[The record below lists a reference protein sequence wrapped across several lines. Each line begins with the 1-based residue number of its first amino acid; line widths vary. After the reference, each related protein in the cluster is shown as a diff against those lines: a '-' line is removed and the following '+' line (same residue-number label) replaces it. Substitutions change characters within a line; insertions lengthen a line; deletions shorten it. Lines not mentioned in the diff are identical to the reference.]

1 MLGNR
6 HAVKLAS
13 IALEQ
18 AEKEIAEEFYEPWTT
33 SDDEHY
39 YERPLTANENDNDAP
54 GENNTVNITN
64 EEEENDAE
72 TVKNRKIDQ
81 LDTKLREGLTPDWI
95 IEGCYKVFGLEK
107 PTVEVPFVKDLLD
120 PCTNSL
126 SNPNIPAEVLYD
138 KSINGLLS
146 KNSWA
151 NKFALLNPP
160 YETQTQWRFIHRAI
174 NEVEWAFRRVFCWS
188 VGTARI
194 RTTFKSY
201 CRSRE

>member
-1 MLGNR
+1 MWADDCEMTRFDDASQYREKIQNMLGNR

-18 AEKEIAEEFYEPWTT
+18 QKKKSEEFYEPWTT

-81 LDTKLREGLTPDWI
+81 LDNKLREGLTPIGSEEDVT
-95 IEGCYKVFGLEK
+95 KVFGLE
-107 PTVEVPFVKDLLD
+107 
-120 PCTNSL
+120 S
-126 SNPNIPAEVLYD
+126 
-138 KSINGLLS
+138 
-146 KNSWA
+146 
-151 NKFALLNPP
+151 
-160 YETQTQWRFIHRAI
+160 
-174 NEVEWAFRRVFCWS
+174 
-188 VGTARI
+188 
-194 RTTFKSY
+194 
-201 CRSRE
+201 